1 MTETV
6 AVVGGGCSGVLVTRE
21 LLRCTTAR
29 VLLVDPA
36 DAPGRGL
43 AYGAAHPW
51 HLLNSRVG
59 AMSADPDAGAG
70 FLDWCRRRRP
80 TVEPG
85 DFVPREWF
93 GDYLQETL
101 RETAA
106 AAGGRLRVHRA
117 RVTRITTGDGP
128 SDTGPDPAVG
138 LELDDGGRL
147 DADRIVLAIGH
158 AAPADP
164 CRIDP
169 TVRDHPGYIADPWR
183 PAALA
188 GVPADRPVLLVGT
201 GLTAIDV
208 TLSLIRS
215 GHGGPIVAVS
225 RHGLLPRMHRRRGMP
240 FRPPTELPETA
251 PSLRGLVRQVRAQV
265 AGGADWRAVVDGLR
279 PRVDALWADL
289 PAADRDRF
297 LRHLARHW
305 EVHRHRMAPEV
316 ADEVARLRV
325 EGRLVVRAAAVRGI
339 AAHPEGDLRVTLDPG
354 YDDHIRFGAVVN
366 CTGPGALPRSA
377 DRLVGGLVAD
387 GVARPGPHGL
397 GLDVADDGAV
407 LGRDGHQILP
417 LWTIGPPRRGRFFET
432 TAVPEIRAQARALAV
447 RLTAEADGPPGG
459 SGVRPA
465 PAGGQVPVPA

>member
-1 MTETV
+1 MAETV

-21 LLRCTTAR
+21 LLRCTTGR

-43 AYGAAHPW
+43 AYGPAHPW

-59 AMSADPDAGAG
+59 AMSADPDSGTD
-70 FLDWCRRRRP
+70 FLDWCRRRHP
-80 TVEPG
+80 AVGPD

-101 RETAA
+101 RDATTVS
-106 AAGGRLRVHRA
+106 GGRLRVHRA

-128 SDTGPDPAVG
+128 PDTARVSRVG

-147 DADRIVLAIGH
+147 HADRVVLAIGH

-169 TVRDHPGYIADPWR
+169 AVRDHPGYIADPWR

-188 GVPADRPVLLVGT
+188 GVPVDRPVLLVGT

-208 TLSLIRS
+208 TLSLIRA
-215 GHGGPIVAVS
+215 GHRGPIVAVS

-240 FRPPTELPETA
+240 FRPPATLPETA
-251 PSLRGLVRQVRAQV
+251 PSLRGLVRQLRAQV

-279 PRVDALWADL
+279 PRLDALWADL
-289 PAADRDRF
+289 PADDRDRF

-305 EVHRHRMAPEV
+305 EVHRHRMAPAV

-325 EGRLVVRAAAVRGI
+325 AGRLEVRSAAVRGV
-339 AAHPEGDLRVTLDPG
+339 AAHPDGGLLVALDPG
-354 YDDHIRFGAVVN
+354 YDRVPFGAVVN
-366 CTGPGALPRSA
+366 CTGPGALPGST
-377 DRLVGGLVAD
+377 DRLVGALIAD
-387 GVARPGPHGL
+387 GVARPGPYGL
-397 GLDVADDGAV
+397 GLDVDDDGAV
-407 LGRDGHQILP
+407 VGRDGRPVLP
-417 LWTIGPPRRGRFFET
+417 LWTLGPPRRGRFFET
-432 TAVPEIRAQARALAV
+432 TAVPEIRAQARELAV
-447 RLTAEADGPPGG
+447 RLA
-459 SGVRPA
+459 
-465 PAGGQVPVPA
+465 AGAGAGRTTGQVAVPA

>member
-43 AYGAAHPW
+43 AYGAARPW
-51 HLLNSRVG
+51 HLLNSPAR
-59 AMSADPDAGAG
+59 AMSADPDAGND

-80 TVEPG
+80 AVGPG
-85 DFVPREWF
+85 DFLPRDWF

-101 RETAA
+101 RATAA
-106 AAGGRLRVHRA
+106 SAGPRLRIHRARVDRVTSDRGAGVGLRLADGGRLR
-117 RVTRITTGDGP
+117 
-128 SDTGPDPAVG
+128 
-138 LELDDGGRL
+138 
-147 DADRIVLAIGH
+147 ADRVVLAIGH
-158 AAPADP
+158 AAPTDP
-164 CRIDP
+164 CRLDP
-169 TVRDHPGYIADPWR
+169 AAREHPGYVADPWR
-183 PAALA
+183 PDALA
-188 GVPADRPVLLVGT
+188 VVPTDRPVLLVGT

-208 TLSLIRS
+208 TFSLIEA
-215 GHGGPIVAVS
+215 GHTGTIVAVS
-225 RHGLLPRMHRRRGMP
+225 RHGLLPRTHHRPG
-240 FRPPTELPETA
+240 PPTHPPATLPEAA
-251 PSLRGLVRQVRAQV
+251 PSLRGLVRQVRSLV

-305 EVHRHRMAPEV
+305 EVHRHRMAPDV
-316 ADEVARLRV
+316 ADEVARLRA
-325 EGRLVVRAAAVRGI
+325 EGRLVVRAVAVRGV
-339 AAHPEGDLRVTLDPG
+339 ATHPEGDLRVTLDPG
-354 YDDHIRFGAVVN
+354 YDRIRFGAVVN
-366 CTGPGALPRSA
+366 CTGPGALPRST

-407 LGRDGHQILP
+407 LGRDGHQLLP
-417 LWTIGPPRRGRFFET
+417 LWTVGPPRRGRFFET

-447 RLTAEADGPPGG
+447 RLAAGAAGPPGG